1 MLHCLDHF
9 RRDAT
14 DHSVGWNILS
24 HHSTR
29 SYHSPITNGHSC
41 GDSRIGANPDMLP
54 QLDGCIMVFTALA
67 RIEVVVDG
75 GQNNI
80 VTNQAAIPNLDA
92 PLILKMTAGIDKNI
106 LANADIFP

>member
-1 MLHCLDHF
+1 
-9 RRDAT
+9 
-14 DHSVGWNILS
+14 
-24 HHSTR
+24 
-29 SYHSPITNGHSC
+29 
-41 GDSRIGANPDMLP
+41 MLP

-75 GQNNI
+75 GQDNI
-80 VTNQAAIPNLDA
+80 VTNQAPIPNLDA

>member
-1 MLHCLDHF
+1 
-9 RRDAT
+9 
-14 DHSVGWNILS
+14 
-24 HHSTR
+24 
-29 SYHSPITNGHSC
+29 
-41 GDSRIGANPDMLP
+41 MLP

-67 RIEVVVDG
+67 RIEVMVDC

-92 PLILKMTAGIDKNI
+92 SLILKMAAGIDKNI

>member
-1 MLHCLDHF
+1 
-9 RRDAT
+9 
-14 DHSVGWNILS
+14 
-24 HHSTR
+24 
-29 SYHSPITNGHSC
+29 
-41 GDSRIGANPDMLP
+41 MLP
-54 QLDGCIMVFTALA
+54 QLDGGIMVFTALA